1 MSKKLIIN
9 PNIVLRTELDD
20 WGILFDPDT
29 GETRGVSPTGIFIWE
44 RLDGTRTKEQI
55 LAEMAEAYDGGIPE
69 NGPEEY
75 DEFVSSLQEKG
86 YVSV

>member
-1 MSKKLIIN
+1 MSKKLSTN

-20 WGILFDPDT
+20 WGSLFDPDT
-29 GETRGVSPTGIFIWE
+29 GETRGISPTGIFIWE

-55 LAEMAEAYDGGIPE
+55 LAEMVEAYEDIPE
-69 NGPEEY
+69 NSSEEY
-75 DEFVSSLQEKG
+75 DEFITSLQEKG